1 LVVGFDLNCCAA
13 QCAKI
18 RIMQQRAFARRLT
31 KLHAS
36 DVRRQVASSY
46 PHKAESTSSSN
57 RASLTNFPNVYDV
70 VDPVDFEEYVSQ
82 LKASVYEHGWNVRV
96 SFADFPPND
105 IELKTIPKNEAF
117 TQRAL
122 LHANLEKLEN
132 PVKDILAAYSADYVV
147 VLRRY
152 ENFSTGELYKKNQSE
167 RLASV
172 KFGPTQIYEVDLDSI
187 APDDSVRTS
196 CVSFVSGSE
205 VCSAGTRRSWSSSA
219 SDLQVDCDLFI
230 PGIIQRRPLSEL
242 DALNDTLRQKQ
253 RQSVVFSPS
262 MLPPE
267 EEMIELRYIPPIP
280 AEPQAHKL
288 IVSVLSLKLEP
299 EFEPI
304 FGSMWLFDADKK
316 RRVSENFYFDNN
328 SEEMRAL
335 LRRSTPYQDAS
346 TCCMSALFKITCPS
360 PDLFLVIRLEKVL
373 QPGDINDAVDPYLK
387 EDRNKEKLTANAVEY
402 CDRLGQYRMALAWS
416 AVDLSK
422 IIGSASTLER
432 GCTSA
437 TGQNYE
443 CHVSDSDSTLS
454 SGTLGEC
461 VSQKTMRKSASGS
474 VSRSTPVRTSW
485 RRSVKNNDD
494 PLEMDSFKPLIVTV
508 NNFFKQEEDRLTDDD
523 LAKYLCEIRKPSS
536 AIKRLKCIGGVMKID
551 VSPCLEDLEN
561 TLSPELNPLEPYN
574 ATKPPAYKEILEF
587 PLKQIFAP
595 NLFYRNMLFIYPKS
609 VNFSSRSGVARNIAI
624 KVQLIRAADPP
635 LMAFFGK
642 SSCPEMQNYAFTI
655 VNYHNKSP
663 QFYDEI
669 KVKLPVDLS
678 DSHHLLFTFYH
689 VSCRQKSTS
698 DNPESAVPVGYSWL
712 PLVAN
717 GQLPSGDISLPVSL
731 DALPTSYYYLSPEV
745 NLPNIKWLDNH
756 RHSFFIRLRPVTTVF
771 TEDSH
776 IDNFFTLYRQ
786 LKTNSATMS
795 ETDVHNVIRSMTK
808 ARPESLV
815 KFLYIILNKL
825 FNLML
830 FTSSGYSPFVS
841 SVCFEMIGQLV
852 KIISKLVDV
861 SCDQHDRSSLLAAYI
876 KYGRLC
882 TTGVDGEEE
891 ASAKS
896 TAGPGRSNYYVDQQ
910 QEESGLAHRS
920 PSHNDLVDVI
930 RGFEKSSSC
939 RSTFDSAGVAHRQG
953 SSLAT
958 AGQVGKQLHEEITM
972 QWLASVG
979 PSREM
984 ACANSWFFLEI
995 LSKSIAEYLAVNKR
1009 LYLPRKM
1016 RLPEHYLD
1024 ELTALVSLLVGEMLG
1039 RVGKDFHQ
1047 ARRINCSVGFFFVDL
1062 LSLIDR
1068 TFVFG
1073 LLRLYWKSTATA
1085 VTNTPQAAADVVSLR
1100 LDLLRIVCSHEHYIT
1115 LNLPQLEAPGSAPV
1129 AIFRQ
1134 AALRC
1139 CSQRAPSPS
1148 PSVSSRSSAGSTA
1161 AAGTTTGGGCW
1172 SSSSAGSSSAPAAAV
1187 GAIGSAELTVD
1198 FRSRHF
1204 LVGLVLSALA
1214 STLEWNV
1221 DSSQAA
1227 AVALLANLLRAHD
1240 SDRRLDDRSTKSR
1253 AASLYF
1259 PLLGVVMDARARLH
1273 DPARANDPD
1282 PDVTMRMIATGLVP
1296 FAGSGTTAAVVGCD
1310 DHAPSAD
1317 VVAADSVDADNHRAR
1332 LLLTLDTTRNLLLC
1346 FCWVIKNIEAS
1357 AFRQWLNELPAARI
1371 GHFIDA
1377 LHVCVSCFEYKGQ
1390 QRRRQR
1396 HQQRQPAKGG
1406 AVTLEQSF
1414 DDGQLSA
1421 EVNLIVLDAFE
1432 WICKTA
1438 VSSEC
1443 LVSAGSGPGILG
1455 AALRLLL
1462 HMLSCNQS
1470 VLVLGQLFA
1479 SQRAFVE
1486 KYPEIVFDE
1495 QVDQCS
1501 QLCLQLLRH
1510 CASAVA
1516 EVRAQA
1522 AASLYLLLRR
1532 AFESALVNFS
1542 RLKMQITVS
1551 LSSLVGGAWFSV
1563 DRLRGS
1569 LGTVLACVD
1578 QADQADTAAVQW
1590 SAFVDQA
1597 KELVENLNAI
1607 LADTAKME
1615 ECQQDF
1621 EMLTDLI
1628 YRIAKGYRRSPDL
1641 RLAWLQNLTQKQLER
1656 GHHAEAAMCYVHA
1669 AALVSE
1675 WGRASGDAPHYWPK
1689 GAVAFLALSENV
1701 LEESAAWEVDAF
1713 AGSDRDWEPRLPGRQ
1728 FSEAGLCGL
1737 LEQAAQLFYQASMY
1751 ELMHGAFKLILPVLE
1766 RRRDYRR
1773 IGLVY
1778 GRLAD
1783 ALSRIDD
1790 RGPNSDKR
1798 LFGTY
1803 FRVGFYGAK
1812 FADLD
1817 GLEYVYREPAI
1828 TKLSEISSRLESF
1841 YADRFGAGSV
1851 EVIKD
1856 SNNVDPARLEPHKAY
1871 LQITYV
1877 EPYFDRW
1884 ELRRRVTVFERN
1896 HNVSRFVYATPFT
1909 LDGRAHGE
1917 LGEQYKRK
1925 TVLTTSHSLP
1935 YMKSRVLVVHK
1946 EQSVLTPVEV
1956 AIEDINKKT
1965 LELELATGQQP
1976 PDGKILQM
1984 VLQGCIGTTVNRGP
1998 LEIANVFLGEQQQVN
2013 GAAGAGAGSSTT
2025 ATTANAGEP
2034 VSEVL
2039 QNRLRLSFKDFSKKC
2054 ADALREN
2061 KRLIGPNQR
2070 EYQKELERNYLHFT
2084 EQLTPILSSVVSQQK
2099 RCCSVTDVFVYEIV
2113 LFDLSKRRFLPQ
2125 PINCPRLF
2133 PNDRQDNLL
2142 ITNCPRWSLP
2152 FCNTAVG
2159 YTTVKLALVCHL
2171 LLPPLPSELTGTC
2184 FPDDYYLKK
2193 LLFNMSTTG
2202 LFAASQGLSD
2212 PAICLLASL
2221 ICVVPLGFLHRA
2233 VFNGKPK
2240 RIQHLFFII
2249 TGLLLFYINYGM
2261 HTIHSLISIFV
2272 AYILCRYFKGTI
2284 DSVVIAFVFFMSYLV
2299 IGYNVMSSG
2308 KYDLSWTMPQCVLTL
2323 RLIGLIVDLYDG
2335 MQPKEKLSA
2344 YQLEARVDD
2353 SPDLLEIAAFSYF
2366 FGGCFVGPQFPLNRF
2381 RRFVDGAYND
2391 AETGG
2396 PPKSVFPAMLR
2407 LFAGL
2412 VYGGVHLY
2420 FHPIYPTEFFL
2431 TDQFMVSISVMLF
2444 LLLILL
2450 NKMPILQNYS
2460 FLWKLVYI
2468 LFWFRFVVLR
2478 YQSAW
2483 LIAESGCILVGLG
2496 YNLDEK
2502 SGEQLWDGV
2511 RNIRLG
2517 RFELSASFQ
2526 SIIDSFNYNTNKW
2539 AFNYFFKRLKFLGN
2553 KMLSHLLT
2561 LLFLALWHG
2570 TYSGYF
2576 VCFLAEFVCII
2587 AERQLVTMLNQHQQL
2602 KAKLQS
2608 STMIYLPLWCVRKF
2622 VVLLSCAYG
2631 FLPFALLTIDKW
2643 WKVYKSVYFFG
2654 WIMYGIVWPLIVVS
2668 YWSTHDW
2675 RRSKAGNGTIPSKE
2689 NAQVN
2694 KSNGSDGRN
2703 VYQNVD
2709 NAINKAKIN

>member
-1 LVVGFDLNCCAA
+1 
-13 QCAKI
+13 
-18 RIMQQRAFARRLT
+18 
-31 KLHAS
+31 
-36 DVRRQVASSY
+36 
-46 PHKAESTSSSN
+46 
-57 RASLTNFPNVYDV
+57 
-70 VDPVDFEEYVSQ
+70 
-82 LKASVYEHGWNVRV
+82 
-96 SFADFPPND
+96 
-105 IELKTIPKNEAF
+105 
-117 TQRAL
+117 
-122 LHANLEKLEN
+122 
-132 PVKDILAAYSADYVV
+132 
-147 VLRRY
+147 
-152 ENFSTGELYKKNQSE
+152 
-167 RLASV
+167 
-172 KFGPTQIYEVDLDSI
+172 
-187 APDDSVRTS
+187 
-196 CVSFVSGSE
+196 
-205 VCSAGTRRSWSSSA
+205 
-219 SDLQVDCDLFI
+219 
-230 PGIIQRRPLSEL
+230 
-242 DALNDTLRQKQ
+242 
-253 RQSVVFSPS
+253 
-262 MLPPE
+262 
-267 EEMIELRYIPPIP
+267 
-280 AEPQAHKL
+280 
-288 IVSVLSLKLEP
+288 
-299 EFEPI
+299 
-304 FGSMWLFDADKK
+304 
-316 RRVSENFYFDNN
+316 
-328 SEEMRAL
+328 
-335 LRRSTPYQDAS
+335 
-346 TCCMSALFKITCPS
+346 
-360 PDLFLVIRLEKVL
+360 
-373 QPGDINDAVDPYLK
+373 
-387 EDRNKEKLTANAVEY
+387 
-402 CDRLGQYRMALAWS
+402 
-416 AVDLSK
+416 
-422 IIGSASTLER
+422 
-432 GCTSA
+432 
-437 TGQNYE
+437 
-443 CHVSDSDSTLS
+443 
-454 SGTLGEC
+454 
-461 VSQKTMRKSASGS
+461 
-474 VSRSTPVRTSW
+474 
-485 RRSVKNNDD
+485 
-494 PLEMDSFKPLIVTV
+494 
-508 NNFFKQEEDRLTDDD
+508 
-523 LAKYLCEIRKPSS
+523 
-536 AIKRLKCIGGVMKID
+536 
-551 VSPCLEDLEN
+551 
-561 TLSPELNPLEPYN
+561 
-574 ATKPPAYKEILEF
+574 
-587 PLKQIFAP
+587 
-595 NLFYRNMLFIYPKS
+595 
-609 VNFSSRSGVARNIAI
+609 
-624 KVQLIRAADPP
+624 
-635 LMAFFGK
+635 
-642 SSCPEMQNYAFTI
+642 
-655 VNYHNKSP
+655 
-663 QFYDEI
+663 
-669 KVKLPVDLS
+669 
-678 DSHHLLFTFYH
+678 
-689 VSCRQKSTS
+689 
-698 DNPESAVPVGYSWL
+698 
-712 PLVAN
+712 
-717 GQLPSGDISLPVSL
+717 
-731 DALPTSYYYLSPEV
+731 
-745 NLPNIKWLDNH
+745 
-756 RHSFFIRLRPVTTVF
+756 
-771 TEDSH
+771 
-776 IDNFFTLYRQ
+776 
-786 LKTNSATMS
+786 
-795 ETDVHNVIRSMTK
+795 
-808 ARPESLV
+808 
-815 KFLYIILNKL
+815 
-825 FNLML
+825 
-830 FTSSGYSPFVS
+830 
-841 SVCFEMIGQLV
+841 
-852 KIISKLVDV
+852 
-861 SCDQHDRSSLLAAYI
+861 
-876 KYGRLC
+876 
-882 TTGVDGEEE
+882 
-891 ASAKS
+891 
-896 TAGPGRSNYYVDQQ
+896 
-910 QEESGLAHRS
+910 
-920 PSHNDLVDVI
+920 
-930 RGFEKSSSC
+930 
-939 RSTFDSAGVAHRQG
+939 
-953 SSLAT
+953 
-958 AGQVGKQLHEEITM
+958 
-972 QWLASVG
+972 
-979 PSREM
+979 
-984 ACANSWFFLEI
+984 
-995 LSKSIAEYLAVNKR
+995 
-1009 LYLPRKM
+1009 
-1016 RLPEHYLD
+1016 
-1024 ELTALVSLLVGEMLG
+1024 
-1039 RVGKDFHQ
+1039 
-1047 ARRINCSVGFFFVDL
+1047 
-1062 LSLIDR
+1062 
-1068 TFVFG
+1068 
-1073 LLRLYWKSTATA
+1073 LYWKSTATV

-1172 SSSSAGSSSAPAAAV
+1172 SSSSAGSSSAPAAAA

-1282 PDVTMRMIATGLVP
+1282 PDVTMRMIATGLVQ
-1296 FAGSGTTAAVVGCD
+1296 FAGSGTTAAVPGCD
-1310 DHAPSAD
+1310 DRAPSAD
-1317 VVAADSVDADNHRAR
+1317 VVAADSVDADNHRVR

-1443 LVSAGSGPGILG
+1443 LVSAGSGPGVLG

-2025 ATTANAGEP
+2025 VTTANAGEP

-2084 EQLTPILSSVVSQQK
+2084 EQLTPILSSV
-2099 RCCSVTDVFVYEIV
+2099 
-2113 LFDLSKRRFLPQ
+2113 
-2125 PINCPRLF
+2125 
-2133 PNDRQDNLL
+2133 PNNRQDNLL

-2202 LFAASQGLSD
+2202 LFSASQGLSD

-2284 DSVVIAFVFFMSYLV
+2284 DSVVIAFVFFM
-2299 IGYNVMSSG
+2299 
-2308 KYDLSWTMPQCVLTL
+2308 
-2323 RLIGLIVDLYDG
+2323 
-2335 MQPKEKLSA
+2335 EKLSA

-2431 TDQFMVSISVMLF
+2431 TDQFM
-2444 LLLILL
+2444 
-2450 NKMPILQNYS
+2450 NYS

-2576 VCFLAEFVCII
+2576 VCFLAEF
-2587 AERQLVTMLNQHQQL
+2587 LVAMLNQHQQL

-2694 KSNGSDGRN
+2694 KSNGSDGSN
-2703 VYQNVD
+2703 VHQNVD